1 MDKIFTGEK
10 IWNFC
15 VYWCLLLGALSTVF
29 GGNIL
34 YRQFYLGK
42 KVIMVATND
51 FPTDDSEEEDI
62 PRKRK

>member
-1 MDKIFTGEK
+1 MEKIFTGEK

-15 VYWCLLLGALSTVF
+15 VYWCLLLGLLSTIF

-42 KVIMVATND
+42 KVVMIATND
-51 FPTDDSEEEDI
+51 FPEGEEEER
-62 PRKRK
+62 PVRRK

>member
-1 MDKIFTGEK
+1 MNNIFTGEK

-15 VYWCLLLGALSTVF
+15 VYWCLLLGLLSTIF

-42 KVIMVATND
+42 KVVMIATND
-51 FPTDDSEEEDI
+51 FPEDDSEEEI

>member
-15 VYWCLLLGALSTVF
+15 VYWCLLLGLLSTIF

-42 KVIMVATND
+42 KVVMIATND
-51 FPTDDSEEEDI
+51 FPQEEEEER
-62 PRKRK
+62 PVRRK